1 MTNLEKLK
9 AEKNRLQNEV
19 NELQEL
25 LTFRNPKES
34 LSELTNGL
42 SDNYIKEKK
51 TEDGHVKLGLKAS
64 PVTSLLAENALK
76 FGSAAVINRIGKKTM
91 NAKSWKYKILGLILV
106 YVAPFVIKKI
116 GEKLNDFQKRETAK
130 GMSKLI

>member
-1 MTNLEKLK
+1 MTNLEKLQAK
-9 AEKNRLQNEV
+9 KNKLQNEV

-34 LSELTNGL
+34 LRELTNGL

-51 TEDGHVKLGLKAS
+51 TENGQVKLGLKTS
-64 PVTSLLAENALK
+64 PITSLLAENVLK
-76 FGSAAVINRIGKKTM
+76 LGSVAVINRIGKKTM
-91 NAKSWKYKILGLILV
+91 KTKSWKFKLLGLVLV
-106 YVAPFVIKKI
+106 YVAPFVIKKL